1 MSVCE
6 PTSRKLLVRTA
17 WGPPGLATAAD
28 GTRGRAETGGQTGP
42 SGSRGHGGNGGVAR
56 PGLTSRDLTWSLDAL
71 LQGEE
76 QNELLRW
83 LRSEVSGAR
92 RRSYSP

>member
-28 GTRGRAETGGQTGP
+28 GTRGQVETGDKRGLWAPAATEETGTWSCRVSQLGP
-42 SGSRGHGGNGGVAR
+42 
-56 PGLTSRDLTWSLDAL
+56 TWSLDAF

-76 QNELLRW
+76 ENELLH
-83 LRSEVSGAR
+83 
-92 RRSYSP
+92 